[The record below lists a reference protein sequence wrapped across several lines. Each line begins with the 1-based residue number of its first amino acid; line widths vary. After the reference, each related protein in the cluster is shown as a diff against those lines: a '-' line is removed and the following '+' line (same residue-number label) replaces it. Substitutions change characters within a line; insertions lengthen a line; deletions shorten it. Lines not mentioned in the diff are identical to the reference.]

1 MYPSDILGYYFIQYQ
16 SISASFRDELRQG
29 YFYVDLVGIKGIL
42 TEQKESASL
51 SPFSGLLLVRNS
63 VRFLASLD
71 PCQRF
76 LTEKHHYVGRNT
88 IIFGVYWP
96 F

>member
-1 MYPSDILGYYFIQYQ
+1 MIFLGITSPNINLLVLHSEMNYH
-16 SISASFRDELRQG
+16 QG

-42 TEQKESASL
+42 TEQKESAPL